1 MVDELLLA
9 AGPSETP
16 VATALGGKGEEQ
28 KQDDDMYL
36 PIETLRRQYLDFL
49 SAKQD
54 EIKERRVSEQYYHG
68 AQWTSKELKALKK
81 RKQPV
86 ITSNRIARKIDAV
99 VGLIERLRQ
108 DPKAFARTPEHEEGA
123 EIATASV
130 RYILDRTN
138 WKGKS
143 PECARDAAIGGMGGV
158 EYSLEQ
164 GDHQDPDIG
173 MHIVDPDTFFYDP
186 RSFQRNFSD
195 ARYVGVAKWVD
206 TEQVKEL
213 VPEKADIVDDLL
225 NNGSDMTAN
234 PDREKNWINTNQKK
248 LLLVDHWYV
257 CKGQWCWALYVASE
271 KLAEGV
277 SPFTDEKNKSFPRY
291 RMFSATVDHDGDRY
305 GFVRNMKSSQDEIN
319 HRRSK
324 ALHQMNSRR
333 IIADEGAFNDLEK
346 ARSEWARP
354 DGIVVKNPG
363 LEAKTDDQGADIRG
377 QLELLQESKNEIE
390 NFGPNPALIG
400 QGLEDS
406 SGRAINLLQQ
416 AGIAELGPYITGYK
430 EWKVAVYR
438 DLFNI
443 ARKSWTS
450 ERYIRVTDDQN
461 LAKFI
466 KINGL
471 SMDQSLQPVLENHLG
486 SLDVDIILDEGPD
499 SVNQAADAYETI
511 TKSGAQLPADI
522 LIELNPYIESS
533 VKQNILKRLR
543 APDPQTED
551 AKQTE
556 LDQNKANVKKT
567 ITEGVKNIA
576 GAIKDVASVG
586 AMLPPQDGFSIIDGQ
601 TETYQPMIQQPQE
614 MPGQMAQ
621 PTQPSP
627 EQQNQIRMPSQPEQ
641 GLLG

>member
-1 MVDELLLA
+1 MANELLLA

-16 VATALGGKGEEQ
+16 VQTALGGNGEEQ
-28 KQDDDMYL
+28 KQQDDMYL

-54 EIKERRVSEQYYHG
+54 EIKERRISEQYYHG

-108 DPKAFARTPEHEEGA
+108 DPKAFARTPQHEEGA

-130 RYILDRTN
+130 RYILDRGN

-143 PECARDAAIGGMGGV
+143 PECARDGAIGGIGGL
-158 EYSLEQ
+158 EYALEQ
-164 GDHQDPDIG
+164 GDHGDPDINF
-173 MHIVDPDTFFYDP
+173 HIVDPDTFFYDP

-195 ARYVGVAKWVD
+195 ARYLGVAKWADV
-206 TEQVKEL
+206 EQVGEL
-213 VPEKADIVDDLL
+213 VPAKADIVDDLL

-248 LLLVDHWYV
+248 LLLIDHWYV

-333 IIADEGAFNDLEK
+333 LIIDAGAVDDVE
-346 ARSEWARP
+346 RTRTEWGRP
-354 DGIVVKNPG
+354 DGVVVKNPG
-363 LEAKTDDQGADIRG
+363 LEVKQDDQSGDIRG

-390 NFGPNPALIG
+390 NFGPNPALVG

-406 SGRAINLLQQ
+406 SGRAISLLQQ

-430 EWKVAVYR
+430 EWKIAVYR

-461 LAKFI
+461 LAQFI

-471 SMDQSLQPVLENHLG
+471 GLDENMQPVLENHLG
-486 SLDVDIILDEGPD
+486 SLDVDIIMDEGPD
-499 SVNQAADAYETI
+499 SVNMAADAYDTLA
-511 TKSGAQLPADI
+511 KSGAQIPPDI
-522 LIELNPYIESS
+522 MIELNPYIQDSI
-533 VKQNILKRLR
+533 KQNILKRMR
-543 APDPQTED
+543 TPDPQTED
-551 AKQTE
+551 AKATE
-556 LDQNKANVKKT
+556 LAGNKAKVVETHTKS
-567 ITEGVKNIA
+567 IGNIA
-576 GAIKDVASVG
+576 LAYANAAKANQPV
-586 AMLPPQDGFSIIDGQ
+586 PPQDGWAAADSL
-601 TETYQPMIQQPQE
+601 TPSAAPPMQPQQQ
-614 MPGQMAQ
+614 PGQMAQ
-621 PTQPSP
+621 PLQPSP
-627 EQQNQIRMPSQPEQ
+627 EQQQQVPMPGPVEP
-641 GLLG
+641 GLLA

>member
-1 MVDELLLA
+1 MANELLLA
-9 AGPSETP
+9 AGPSEVP
-16 VATALGGKGEEQ
+16 VDTALGGKGGEQ
-28 KQDDDMYL
+28 KQQDDMYL

-54 EIKERRVSEQYYHG
+54 EIKERRISEQYYHG
-68 AQWTSKELKALKK
+68 AQWTSKEIRALKK

-108 DPKAFARTPEHEEGA
+108 DPKAFARTPQHEEGA

-130 RYILDRTN
+130 RYILDRGN

-143 PECARDAAIGGMGGV
+143 PECARDGAIGGIGGL
-158 EYSLEQ
+158 EYELDK
-164 GDHQDPDIG
+164 GDHQDPDINF
-173 MHIVDPDTFFYDP
+173 HIVDPDTFFYDP

-195 ARYVGVAKWVD
+195 ARYLGVAKWADV
-206 TEQVKEL
+206 EQVKEL

-257 CKGQWCWALYVASE
+257 CRGQWCWALYVASE

-324 ALHQMNSRR
+324 ALHQMNSTR
-333 IIADEGAFNDLEK
+333 IIADVGAFTDVEA
-346 ARSEWARP
+346 ARHEARRS
-354 DGIVVKNPG
+354 DGIVLKNPG
-363 LEAKTDDQGADIRG
+363 LEAEFADQSKDISQ
-377 QLELLQESKNEIE
+377 QLEMLQEAKNEIE
-390 NFGPNPALIG
+390 NFGPNPALVG

-406 SGRAINLLQQ
+406 SGRAISLLQQ

-430 EWKVAVYR
+430 EWKIAVYR

-443 ARKSWTS
+443 ARKFWTS

-461 LAKFI
+461 IAQFI
-466 KINGL
+466 KINGV
-471 SMDQSLQPVLENHLG
+471 SVDENLQPVLENHLG
-486 SLDVDIILDEGPD
+486 SLDVDIIMDEGPD
-499 SVNQAADAYETI
+499 SVNMAADAYETLA
-511 TKSGAQLPADI
+511 KSGAQIPPDI
-522 LIELNPYIESS
+522 MIELNPYIQDSI
-533 VKQNILKRLR
+533 KKPILERMRK
-543 APDPQTED
+543 PDPQTED
-551 AKQTE
+551 AKATE
-556 LDQNKANVKKT
+556 LAGNKAKVIETHTKSILNVATSYMNAAKAAQP
-567 ITEGVKNIA
+567 V
-576 GAIKDVASVG
+576 
-586 AMLPPQDGFSIIDGQ
+586 PPQDGWAAADSLSPSPAPSM
-601 TETYQPMIQQPQE
+601 QPEQ

-621 PTQPSP
+621 PLQPSP
-627 EQQNQIRMPSQPEQ
+627 EQQQQIPMPGPVEP
-641 GLLG
+641 GLLA